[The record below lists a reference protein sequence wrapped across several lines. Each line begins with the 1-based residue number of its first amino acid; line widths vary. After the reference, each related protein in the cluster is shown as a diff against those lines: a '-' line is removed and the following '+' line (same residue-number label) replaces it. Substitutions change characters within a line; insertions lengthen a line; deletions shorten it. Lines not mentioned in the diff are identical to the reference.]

1 MWKKIWQKW
10 TSLKWTG
17 FKTSFK
23 HSFCL
28 FVSGRTKLENTVK
41 IKLFPHVIA
50 QVQEP
55 RPLRRRGPS
64 YHSKLERKVGS
75 SKKLV
80 SLEEQLR
87 GG

>member
-23 HSFCL
+23 YSFCL

-41 IKLFPHVIA
+41 IKVFLMSL
-50 QVQEP
+50 
-55 RPLRRRGPS
+55 LRCRSQG
-64 YHSKLERKVGS
+64 H
-75 SKKLV
+75 
-80 SLEEQLR
+80 
-87 GG
+87 